1 MLDIFLYL
9 GIALIAGGLSFA
21 GGRLYESYM
30 RRRGAARG
38 FLRTVSGVEIWQNGD
53 RRNLYPEGADDPG
66 IYRVPLLR
74 GHAIDVRVP
83 KEIFS
88 SGVFSI
94 LASTDAA
101 ALDNIQDP
109 GYNFTARVAGETY
122 ESGLLVIGHGVV
134 NHVGASD
141 ADREDD
147 RYYHMSIET
156 FRFYEEDGAVRDVPV
171 ARMKEDVY
179 MALFTTT
186 SVSELYTIVRLKN
199 FFHFEFEDD

>member
-1 MLDIFLYL
+1 M
-9 GIALIAGGLSFA
+9 
-21 GGRLYESYM
+21 
-30 RRRGAARG
+30 
-38 FLRTVSGVEIWQNGD
+38 SGVEIWQDGD
-53 RRNLYPEGADDPG
+53 RRTLFPEGADDPG

-74 GHAIDVRVP
+74 GQPIDVRVP

-101 ALDNIQDP
+101 AFDNIQDP
-109 GYNFTARVAGETY
+109 GYNFTARVAAETY
-122 ESGLLVIGHGVV
+122 EAGLLVIGHGVV

-147 RYYHMSIET
+147 RYYHLSIET
-156 FRFYEEDGAVRDVPV
+156 FRFYEEDGSMRDVPV
-171 ARMKEDVY
+171 TRMREDIY
-179 MALFTTT
+179 LALFTTT

-199 FFHFEFEDD
+199 FFRLEFAAD